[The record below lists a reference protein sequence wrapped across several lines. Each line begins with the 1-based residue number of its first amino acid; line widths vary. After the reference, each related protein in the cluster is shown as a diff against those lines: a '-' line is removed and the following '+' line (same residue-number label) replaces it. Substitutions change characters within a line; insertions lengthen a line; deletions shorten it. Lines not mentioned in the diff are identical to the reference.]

1 MSASTSTTDSTVYAT
16 RRAPQ
21 QLDADFAAMNVNS
34 GTGVQSNYLQTG
46 IHNTQYNAQ
55 TQTFYNTTQPPSDEE
70 NIAECQSALLTI
82 RPEDHRAT
90 IINTKGERVA
100 GTCEWIRN
108 NAEYQSL
115 LRGETRLL
123 CIQGGPGKGKTML
136 SIFLTQELERTGKV
150 IYFFCQADDEAR
162 RSATYVL
169 RSLIWQF
176 TVQQPATARHLTQYL
191 YPSDQKQAV
200 LTSKESLWSIFVKI
214 TDDPL
219 LTRSF
224 CLLDGL
230 DECDDESQRWLA
242 MKFTD
247 LCKAHEKMPEGS
259 CMRIMIISR
268 PEILALRASKRVI
281 LDPDHNNQISHD
293 IGAFVKSKV
302 QDLSKQLENL
312 ADDTRA
318 EFEATMQNEL
328 LTRAERTF
336 LWVGFA
342 TIELLK
348 KRTRTQME
356 DTIQELPVGLTAM
369 YDRMLLQIDS
379 LYRDTCS
386 KILHW
391 VAFATRPLHIDEV
404 EAVLYPES
412 PGLVSTQQN
421 TLDHLTICGAFIT
434 ISKDM
439 VSLVHESARDYFA
452 LARDPHN
459 VALECFHLQPSLVH
473 LEMATTCLLYVEQMY
488 RLHTSQA
495 NLDQKNTDSTRSQHA
510 TSNTWHQILTEYAIC
525 HWPEHARLSG
535 DSFERLQI
543 AVPLFFAR
551 NSFAK
556 GLVVWNV
563 P

>member
-1 MSASTSTTDSTVYAT
+1 
-16 RRAPQ
+16 
-21 QLDADFAAMNVNS
+21 
-34 GTGVQSNYLQTG
+34 
-46 IHNTQYNAQ
+46 
-55 TQTFYNTTQPPSDEE
+55 
-70 NIAECQSALLTI
+70 
-82 RPEDHRAT
+82 
-90 IINTKGERVA
+90 
-100 GTCEWIRN
+100 
-108 NAEYQSL
+108 
-115 LRGETRLL
+115 
-123 CIQGGPGKGKTML
+123 
-136 SIFLTQELERTGKV
+136 
-150 IYFFCQADDEAR
+150 
-162 RSATYVL
+162 
-169 RSLIWQF
+169 
-176 TVQQPATARHLTQYL
+176 
-191 YPSDQKQAV
+191 
-200 LTSKESLWSIFVKI
+200 
-214 TDDPL
+214 
-219 LTRSF
+219 
-224 CLLDGL
+224 
-230 DECDDESQRWLA
+230 
-242 MKFTD
+242 
-247 LCKAHEKMPEGS
+247 
-259 CMRIMIISR
+259 
-268 PEILALRASKRVI
+268 
-281 LDPDHNNQISHD
+281 
-293 IGAFVKSKV
+293 
-302 QDLSKQLENL
+302 
-312 ADDTRA
+312 
-318 EFEATMQNEL
+318 MQNEL
-328 LTRAERTF
+328 LTRAEGTF

-379 LYRDTCS
+379 LYRNTCS

-473 LEMATTCLLYVEQMY
+473 LEMATMCLLYVEQMY

-510 TSNTWHQILTEYAIC
+510 TSNTWHQPLTEYAIC

-551 NSFAK
+551 NSSLRDWWYGMFLEASQDDVIPALLMSIRSGRPYGVPALHTACFFGVGVLGDQAFETK
-556 GLVVWNV
+556 TWNLETTGM
-563 P
+563 